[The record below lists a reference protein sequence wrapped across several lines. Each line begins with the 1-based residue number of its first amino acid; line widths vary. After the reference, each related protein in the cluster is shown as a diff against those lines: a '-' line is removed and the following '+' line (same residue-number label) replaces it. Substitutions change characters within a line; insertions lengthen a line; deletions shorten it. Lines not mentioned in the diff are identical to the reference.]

1 MPRTL
6 SYGIA
11 AMLIA
16 GSAWAQVS
24 LTPRTIRLDTV
35 TCQGLLSLT
44 GERRDQFLIYLN
56 GYFDGG
62 RGVLTWDERQ
72 AAERIDR
79 VFAECKSRPEIQ
91 VLRAFADVWSR

>member
-1 MPRTL
+1 MPKTL

-11 AMLIA
+11 VMLIA

-24 LTPRTIRLDTV
+24 LTPRTIRLDAV
-35 TCQGLLSLT
+35 TCQELLSLP
-44 GERRDQFLIYLN
+44 GERRDQFLIYFN
-56 GYFDGG
+56 GYFDAG

-79 VFAECKSRPEIQ
+79 VIAECKSKPETSGF
-91 VLRAFADVWSR
+91 RAFADVWSR